1 MERGFLCKKTKNAAL
16 QHRIMSKT
24 HALMH
29 KLRTVVGHFARR
41 ASFWCAEGLFWCVL
55 AVVSGALSGFALV
68 VVNGE
73 AKAEYQLFYALGVDG
88 VFSDFPD
95 QARAALD

>member
-1 MERGFLCKKTKNAAL
+1 MRSCTNCAHAWGISRVLPIFGAL
-16 QHRIMSKT
+16 Q
-24 HALMH
+24 
-29 KLRTVVGHFARR
+29 
-41 ASFWCAEGLFWCVL
+41 ELFWCVL